1 MTRRGNSRALERRL
15 FASAVRLTLARE
27 LTIRRADSIV
37 KMGQPSQTGEDT
49 VIHEFDGVVVGAGGA
64 GLYCALEAGRSA
76 KTAVISKL
84 YAIRSHTG
92 TAQGGI
98 AAALGNVEEDKPE
111 WHAFDTVKGG
121 DYLTDQG
128 CASILANEAVEA
140 IYHLENLGLP
150 FNRTADGRIDQRR
163 FGGHTRNFGEAPVR
177 RACYAADRTGHMIL
191 QTLFQQCVR
200 QDVVF
205 FDEFH
210 LVDVFF
216 EGNRCRGLA
225 AIELATGEL
234 HVFRA
239 KAVLLATGGFGRMFR
254 ITSNAYAN
262 TGDGPAVLARRGLPL
277 EDMEFFQFH
286 PTGIRGLGIL
296 ITEAVRGEGG
306 VLKNRNGER
315 FMEKYAPT
323 LLDLAPRDM
332 ISRAILTEIAE
343 GRGVKGD
350 GSADDYVLLDA
361 SHLGRD
367 VIAAKLPEI
376 SDFCR
381 TYLGLDPAAEP
392 IPVQPTAHYAMGG
405 IPTDARGR
413 VLADDRGTIVEGLY
427 AAGECACV
435 SVHGANRLGTNSL
448 VDLVVFGR
456 RAGLDIADYVRH
468 ADLPAL
474 AGDAAGLAAGQL
486 ARLRARQGGP
496 PPESVRDKM
505 RDLMMQKVGIFR
517 REKDMAEAVR
527 ELKDLRGLY
536 GEIALE
542 DRGLEFNTRLL
553 EILELGNL
561 LDLAYVTAVCA
572 LRRRESRGAHAREDF
587 PQRDDAGWL
596 RHSLASLKGD
606 VVDVADMPV
615 DVSLWPPQPRKY

>member
-1 MTRRGNSRALERRL
+1 VNY
-15 FASAVRLTLARE
+15 
-27 LTIRRADSIV
+27 
-37 KMGQPSQTGEDT
+37 
-49 VIHEFDGVVVGAGGA
+49 EFDVVIVGAGGA
-64 GLYCALEAGRSA
+64 GLYCALEAGRQA
-76 KTAVISKL
+76 RTAVISKL
-84 YAIRSHTG
+84 YPVRSHTG
-92 TAQGGI
+92 AAQGGI
-98 AAALGNVEEDKPE
+98 GAALGNVEEDKPE

-121 DYLTDQG
+121 DYLTDQRP
-128 CASILANEAVEA
+128 AAILADEAVA
-140 IYHLENLGLP
+140 AVYHLENLGLP

-191 QTLFQQCVR
+191 QTLFQQCIKE
-200 QDVVF
+200 DVAF

-210 LVDVFF
+210 LVDVFI
-216 EGNRCRGLA
+216 ENNRCRGLA
-225 AIELATGEL
+225 AIELATGDL

-254 ITSNAYAN
+254 VTSNAYAN

-306 VLKNRNGER
+306 VLRNRNGER
-315 FMEKYAPT
+315 FMERYAPT

-343 GRGVKGD
+343 GRGLKGD
-350 GSADDYVLLDA
+350 RSPDDYVLLDA
-361 SHLGRD
+361 SHLGKD
-367 VIAAKLPEI
+367 VLAAKLPEI

-405 IPTDARGR
+405 IPTDDRGR
-413 VLADDRGTIVEGLY
+413 VVADEKGTVVEGLY
-427 AAGECACV
+427 AAGECACL
-435 SVHGANRLGTNSL
+435 SVHGGNRLGTNSL

-456 RAGLDIADYVRH
+456 RAGLALAEYVRQ

-474 AGDAAGLAAGQL
+474 SRDAAEAASGPL
-486 ARLRARQGGP
+486 ARLKERKGGP
-496 PPESVRDKM
+496 PPEALREKM
-505 RDLMMQKVGIFR
+505 RDLMMQKVGIYR
-517 REKDMAEAVR
+517 REKEMAEAVR
-527 ELKDLRGLY
+527 DLRDLRGQY
-536 GEIALE
+536 REIALQ
-542 DRGLEFNTRLL
+542 DRGLEFNTSLL

-561 LDLAYVTAVCA
+561 LDLAYITASCA
-572 LRRRESRGAHAREDF
+572 LWRRESRGAHAREDF
-587 PQRDDAGWL
+587 PERDDADWL
-596 RHSLASLKGD
+596 KHSLARLSGD
-606 VVDVADMPV
+606 AVEIGDKPV
-615 DVSLWPPQPRKY
+615 DISIWPPKPRKY